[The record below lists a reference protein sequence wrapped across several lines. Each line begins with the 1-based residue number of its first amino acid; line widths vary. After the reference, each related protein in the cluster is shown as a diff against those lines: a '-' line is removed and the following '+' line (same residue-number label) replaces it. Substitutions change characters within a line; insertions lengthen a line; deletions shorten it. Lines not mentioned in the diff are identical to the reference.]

1 MFNNLTYNLKCI
13 IILIYFYLFNFFVY
27 SSSFS
32 QHPGHLKPFGSLGPF
47 EQIHELTNNFPN
59 PIIFFDNYV
68 SKSRPVLLRQILAN
82 DPHLSLW
89 NTDEKLKEIFFN
101 NNDIVHVETRKK
113 ENRKQDI
120 LSMTMTE
127 FLKRYQ
133 NEELYLVEEV
143 PNLLR

>member
-1 MFNNLTYNLKCI
+1 MHSHQQ
-13 IILIYFYLFNFFVY
+13 LIFVSVYLFGCFVY
-27 SSSFS
+27 SSIS
-32 QHPGHLKPFGSLGPF
+32 QHIGHLKPFGSSGPF
-47 EQIHELTNNFPN
+47 DQIDEVTDGFPD
-59 PIIFFDNYV
+59 PINFFDNYV
-68 SKSRPVLLRQILAN
+68 SKSHPVVFRQALVN
-82 DPHLSLW
+82 DRHLSLW
-89 NTDEKLKEIFFN
+89 DTDEKLNEIFLN
-101 NNDIVHVETRKK
+101 NNEIVHVETRKK